1 LKKTKKIEENVKY
14 VFTNDAGNSTDSE
27 LLQAR
32 FENVFETEPA
42 KRLKNLSRLSDH
54 S

>member
-1 LKKTKKIEENVKY
+1 MSFEENEKIEENVKY

-32 FENVFETEPA
+32 FENVFEYV
-42 KRLKNLSRLSDH
+42 LKLSLQKD
-54 S
+54 